1 MAEEE
6 RDPKPYSVDASPADW
21 HFDVDVVP
29 ADAVKVT
36 DSSTPRY
43 LHSTSGPPF
52 RCYSHVWVSVG
63 ERWYDITR
71 EDLQPQDSWS

>member
-21 HFDVDVVP
+21 HFDVVP
-29 ADAVKVT
+29 AEAVKVT
-36 DSSTPRY
+36 DSSPPRY
-43 LHSTSGPPF
+43 LPLTNGTF

-63 ERWYDITR
+63 GRWYDITR

>member
-29 ADAVKVT
+29 AEAVKVT

-43 LHSTSGPPF
+43 LPLMNGTF

-63 ERWYDITR
+63 GRWYDITR